1 MRNEISLALSSIIL
15 TLSVASTVAAEKSN
29 KPSVFIVKK
38 SQINQSVVTSAA
50 KLKDYI
56 PAYSIR
62 VNNNSAYLV
71 YATAYDGYGGQ
82 MTFEIDP
89 HYAATI
95 QNNYN
100 PPMGYDIHVT
110 TAYGGVIFEGYVRS
124 LACVDIY
131 ATNAMNYRVTN
142 YCLQPY

>member
-1 MRNEISLALSSIIL
+1 MKKCLNTALFSAVLSLFSI
-15 TLSVASTVAAEKSN
+15 ASTVAN
-29 KPSVFIVKK
+29 TPLKPSPFIAKI
-38 SQINQSVVTSAA
+38 SPLNQSAQSSPR
-50 KLKDYI
+50 KLGDYV

-62 VNNNSAYLV
+62 VNNDSAYLI

-124 LACVDIY
+124 LACLDIY
-131 ATNAMNYRVTN
+131 ATSTMNYRVMN